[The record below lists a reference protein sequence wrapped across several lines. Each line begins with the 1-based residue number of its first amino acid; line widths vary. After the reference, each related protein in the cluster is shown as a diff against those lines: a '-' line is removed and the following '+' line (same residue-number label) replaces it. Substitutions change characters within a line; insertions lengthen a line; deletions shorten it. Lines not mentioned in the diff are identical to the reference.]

1 MVAADDLECRVSLEF
16 STVHDEDLDIEDLP
30 VPDADLLPDAILH
43 LFEEEFEIE
52 IPDELLHT
60 QSESNISISNSNSD
74 NKKVPEQNASGNKN
88 SSSSQRKQI
97 HVGSSEFEHLKD
109 FNMNE

>member
-1 MVAADDLECRVSLEF
+1 M
-16 STVHDEDLDIEDLP
+16 TM
-30 VPDADLLPDAILH
+30 
-43 LFEEEFEIE
+43 EIE

-109 FNMNE
+109 FNMNELCARVILYGKKPYS